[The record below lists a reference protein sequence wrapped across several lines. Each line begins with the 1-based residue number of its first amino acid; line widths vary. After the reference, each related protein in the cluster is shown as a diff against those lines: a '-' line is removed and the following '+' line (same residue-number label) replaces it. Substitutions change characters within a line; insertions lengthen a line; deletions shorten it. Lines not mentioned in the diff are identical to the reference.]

1 MEVDIRKNIDRMI
14 LEWVYTN
21 IFSNNLNQD
30 LEYYIFNLRQ
40 TTTLITEIEYL
51 DYKLN
56 IWKNIEEK
64 KKENDLILF

>member
-1 MEVDIRKNIDRMI
+1 MGKLQEDIRKNIDFMI
-14 LEWVYTN
+14 LSWVSEN

-30 LEYYIFNLRQ
+30 LEYYIFHLRQ

-56 IWKNIEEK
+56 IWKNIEIKRNMES
-64 KKENDLILF
+64 